1 MDEGFKKSL
10 FIQNSYDTPISPIE
24 YFKKWVENWK
34 LEIKKKNLNYL
45 VIDYESYQNNQKNY
59 IKKILNDLNIDERK
73 LEEIHQKV
81 KKNFIR
87 YDKNNLEK
95 NLTGFIKPQTINND
109 SGNIKQKLN
118 SEKIKKL
125 IMKEALEIN
134 DNR

>member
-1 MDEGFKKSL
+1 MK
-10 FIQNSYDTPISPIE
+10 
-24 YFKKWVENWK
+24 V
-34 LEIKKKNLNYL
+34 IK
-45 VIDYESYQNNQKNY
+45 I
-59 IKKILNDLNIDERK
+59 IKKITSKNFKLPNIDERK

-118 SEKIKKL
+118 SEK
-125 IMKEALEIN
+125 
-134 DNR
+134 